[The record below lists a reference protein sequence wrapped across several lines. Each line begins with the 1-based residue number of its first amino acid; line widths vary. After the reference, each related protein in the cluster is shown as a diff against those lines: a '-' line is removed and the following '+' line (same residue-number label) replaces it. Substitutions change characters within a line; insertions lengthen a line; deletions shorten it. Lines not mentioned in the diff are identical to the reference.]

1 MSNVSFAELFGGYIG
16 DLKELLG
23 CGEVAE
29 CNLDSETR
37 ILTVKIHF
45 SKYVKKAIIDEA
57 IRRIK
62 QQLMLTAADFTY
74 DFPSDKFCPSAC
86 ADIAEILR
94 VGSCQFNGFLD
105 SAKYSLK
112 DNVLSIDLAH
122 GGIETLNNLEFCIQS
137 IVSLYAVYCVWSFVA
152 DKCLTGFVRIPADKL
167 IALARI
173 CNKCCRTVVVYL
185 DGNACV

>member
-62 QQLMLTAADFTY
+62 EQLMLTAADFTY
-74 DFPSDKFCPSAC
+74 DFPADKFCPSAC

-94 VGSCQFNGFLD
+94 VESCQFNGFLD

-122 GGIETLNNLEFCIQS
+122 GGIETLNNLEFCKRFSAHVKRLFSRDLQ
-137 IVSLYAVYCVWSFVA
+137 VEF
-152 DKCLTGFVRIPADKL
+152 TGTLECDELIEIDYPAPPPPPWKYSH
-167 IALARI
+167 R
-173 CNKCCRTVVVYL
+173 RS
-185 DGNACV
+185 